1 MEITGIMIESIK
13 LLDIIEEADSTF
25 TYKFNIPPGTVWD
38 AGTNAH
44 LVATGSDTNYAP
56 SPEFTRHMSICSLPE
71 EGYIG
76 FTTRAR
82 EGGSTFKRNLRV
94 SSVGD
99 RLQLF
104 GLKNRLPL
112 ERNNK
117 PVVLISMGVGIATM
131 RPMILEY
138 AKDQSNIPQLINI
151 NIDRAVTEIYQDEL
165 VKLNIPN
172 FKNIYLNSRKDLLQ
186 SIEDTLKLDSADYH
200 IVGSDEFLMNIG
212 AFLLKKGVADD
223 CIKIDKKENRAR
235 RMIEEMKNLPA
246 QS

>member
-1 MEITGIMIESIK
+1 MEITGIMIKSIE
-13 LLDIIEEADSTF
+13 LLDIIEEAKDTF
-25 TYKFNIPPGTVWD
+25 TYKFNIPKGTVWE

-44 LVATGSDTNYAP
+44 LVANGSDTNYAP
-56 SPEFTRHMSICSLPE
+56 NREFMRHMSICSLPE

-76 FTTRAR
+76 FSTRAR

-94 SSVGD
+94 SKVGD
-99 RLQLF
+99 KLQLF

-112 ERNNK
+112 HRNNR

-138 AKDQSNIPQLINI
+138 AKDQQNIPQLVNI
-151 NIDRAVTEIYQDEL
+151 NIDRAVTEIYQNEL
-165 VKLNIPN
+165 AALQIPN
-172 FKNIYLNSRKDLLQ
+172 FENIYVNSRADLHN
-186 SIEDTLKLDSADYH
+186 SIENTLQLTDAEYH

-223 CIKIDKKENRAR
+223 CIKLDKKENRAKQ
-235 RMIEEMKNLPA
+235 MIEEMKEN
-246 QS
+246 

>member
-1 MEITGIMIESIK
+1 MEITGIMIKSIE
-13 LLDIIEEADSTF
+13 LLDIIEEAKDTF
-25 TYKFNIPPGTVWD
+25 TYKFNIPKGTVWE

-44 LVATGSDTNYAP
+44 LVANGSDTNYAP
-56 SPEFTRHMSICSLPE
+56 NREFMRHMSICSLPE

-76 FTTRAR
+76 FSTRAR

-94 SSVGD
+94 SKVGD
-99 RLQLF
+99 KLQLF

-112 ERNNK
+112 HRNNR

-138 AKDQSNIPQLINI
+138 AKDQQNIPQLVNI
-151 NIDRAVTEIYQDEL
+151 NIDRAVTEIYQNEL
-165 VKLNIPN
+165 AALQIPN
-172 FKNIYLNSRKDLLQ
+172 FENIYVNSRADLHN
-186 SIEDTLKLDSADYH
+186 SIENTLQLTDAEYH

-223 CIKIDKKENRAR
+223 CIKLDKKENRAKQ
-235 RMIEEMKNLPA
+235 MIEEMKGN
-246 QS
+246 

>member
-1 MEITGIMIESIK
+1 MEITGIMIQSIK
-13 LLDIIEEADSTF
+13 LLDIIEEAENTF
-25 TYKFNIPPGTVWD
+25 TYKFNIPEGTNWD

-56 SPEFTRHMSICSLPE
+56 APEFTRHMSICSLPE

-76 FTTRAR
+76 FTTRAK

-94 SSVGD
+94 SKVGD

-104 GLKNRLPL
+104 KLMNRLPL
-112 ERNNK
+112 HRENK
-117 PVVLISMGVGIATM
+117 PAVLISMGVGIATM

-151 NIDRAVTEIYQDEL
+151 NIDRAVTEIYQSEIANL
-165 VKLNIPN
+165 KIPN
-172 FKNIYLNSRKDLLQ
+172 FENIYVNSRADLHK
-186 SIEDTLKLDSADYH
+186 SIEGTFSLENAEYH

-212 AFLLKKGVADD
+212 TFLLKNGVADD
-223 CIKIDKKENRAR
+223 CIKVDKKENRAKK
-235 RMIEEMKNLPA
+235 MIAEMKEALE
-246 QS
+246 

>member
-1 MEITGIMIESIK
+1 MEITGIMIQSIE
-13 LLDIIEEADSTF
+13 LLDIIEEAENTF
-25 TYKFNIPPGTVWD
+25 TYKFNIPEGTSWD

-56 SPEFTRHMSICSLPE
+56 APEFTRHMSICSLPE

-76 FTTRAR
+76 FTTRAK

-94 SSVGD
+94 SKVGD

-104 GLKNRLPL
+104 KLMNRLPL
-112 ERNNK
+112 HRDKK

-138 AKDQSNIPQLINI
+138 ANDQSNIPQLINI
-151 NIDRAVTEIYQDEL
+151 NIDRAVTEIYQDEFI
-165 VKLNIPN
+165 KLEIPN
-172 FKNIYLNSRKDLLQ
+172 FENIYVNSRANLHK
-186 SIEDTLKLDSADYH
+186 SIEETLHLEDAQYH

-212 AFLLKKGVADD
+212 AFLQQKGVSGEN
-223 CIKIDKKENRAR
+223 IKIDKKEKRAE
-235 RMIEEMKNLPA
+235 RMIEEMKAL
-246 QS
+246 QL